1 MSVEREGNVVTIT
14 FEDDDWKA
22 ELQNVYSVTDGKTT
36 FSSKNTWVVDDHN
49 VLCSASIGNGG
60 VSEISITVIL
70 VQEGK
75 MNLSYIVSSE
85 ANCDWLTV
93 EADGNQVLHVSGTNQ
108 NTFTEFESVL
118 SAGTHTITFRYS
130 KDGSV
135 NRGKD
140 AAAIG
145 YIKFTGVLP
154 PFEVRYLLQDFNKKV
169 YTIVDAEVKE
179 IPELE
184 GQPLNEKS
192 LFHEY
197 GFEKR
202 PTSEQIV
209 SLTKPVIY
217 RWSEEKMN
225 PVKVRAVATPKA
237 QTISAVA
244 DLHHKTI
251 LGITGITAV
260 YEGNVTVSYSYDGK
274 TYTSPVA
281 ISDFLGSDLDAL
293 YKGAIN
299 KMIYLKFVI
308 GDQNSS
314 FTNFVISYRNG

>member
-1 MSVEREGNVVTIT
+1 MSVEREGNVVTIA
-14 FEDDDWKA
+14 FEDDSWK
-22 ELQNVYSVTDGKTT
+22 EGLQDVYSVTDGKTT
-36 FSSKNTWVVDDHN
+36 FSSKNTWLVDDHN
-49 VLCSASIGNGG
+49 VLCSGSIRDGG
-60 VSEISITVIL
+60 LSDISITVIL
-70 VQEGK
+70 MQEGK
-75 MNLSYIVSSE
+75 MNLNYIVSSE
-85 ANCDWLTV
+85 GNYDWLTIEV
-93 EADGNQVLHVSGTNQ
+93 DGNQVLHVSGTSQ
-108 NTFTEFESVL
+108 SAFTEFENPL
-118 SAGTHTITFRYS
+118 SAGTHTISIKYT
-130 KDGSV
+130 KDGSGA
-135 NRGKD
+135 RGKD

-145 YIKFTGVLP
+145 YLKITGVLP

-169 YTIVDAEVKE
+169 YSIVDGEVKE

-209 SLTKPVIY
+209 SLTKPVIF

-225 PVKVRAVATPKA
+225 SMKGQAVAIPKA

-260 YEGNVTVSYSYDGK
+260 YEGNITVSYSYDGK
-274 TYTSPVA
+274 TYTAPVPME
-281 ISDFLGSDLDAL
+281 DFLGNDLDAL
-293 YKGAIN
+293 YKGAVN
-299 KMIYLKFVI
+299 KMIYFRFVI
-308 GDQNSS
+308 EDQNSS
-314 FTNFVISYRNG
+314 LTNFVISYRNG